1 MFKHSFLILVASA
14 LIACSSTPSAP
25 PAEPAAPAAASS
37 APPAAAEKNDYGK
50 ADSWLC
56 RPGRQALCA
65 TDQAATVVAAN
76 GKLKR
81 EAWKPNA
88 NPAIDCFYVYPTV
101 SREPTPN
108 SSMQPSDAERA
119 VVRSQFAR
127 FASQC
132 RTFAPMYRQVT

>member
-1 MFKHSFLILVASA
+1 MFKHLFSLLVATA
-14 LIACSSTPSAP
+14 LVACSSTPSAP
-25 PAEPAAPAAASS
+25 PANSSAPAATSSSSSSSSS
-37 APPAAAEKNDYGK
+37 ATATAQGKNDYSK

-76 GKLKR
+76 GKLTP
-81 EAWKPNA
+81 EAWKPSS

-108 SSMQPSDAERA
+108 SGMQATDAERA
-119 VVRSQFAR
+119 
-127 FASQC
+127 
-132 RTFAPMYRQVT
+132 